1 MILHTLCRLSLAPHI
16 GDEWEC
22 EILFAHPPKGGKSRA
37 TILDTVLALQDYPNR
52 PSTMHVRGDPST
64 GTLREEFPIGTG
76 LQIDACI
83 KRAEKFETSGDE
95 LLFSLDAS
103 NEYAAHRSY
112 EAGFSYVSVLKKD
125 EPLLV
130 GVTEKNA
137 VRLAEKHTSMRLA
150 CLIYA
155 MNNGFLGDRTKY
167 LEFAMQ
173 KYLQHPNAVAVKASL
188 YLGMVLMQHSR
199 ELQAIYY
206 LRMALF
212 LEPGLPKAEQ
222 KADELYHRI
231 QLDPRMKDRLAGAF
245 ELIMTPVRHRP
256 HAHMSRS
263 EQHRRFELDREERD
277 LVAAITRV
285 RDAGLPDVPDDEQDT
300 GQPILP
306 MTSFPEISSLV
317 ALVRKR
323 SRDAGKELVWDE
335 VWQELVSVALS
346 SVVL

>member
-1 MILHTLCRLSLAPHI
+1 MLSSSTDANDDVDCPSN
-16 GDEWEC
+16 C
-22 EILFAHPPKGGKSRA
+22 EIVFPHPPKGGKSRA

-52 PSTMHVRGDPST
+52 PSTIHIRGDPSVKP
-64 GTLREEFPIGTG
+64 LREDFPIGTG

-83 KRAEKFETSGDE
+83 KRAEKFESSGDE
-95 LLFSLDAS
+95 LLFSLETS
-103 NEYAAHRSY
+103 NEYAAYRSY
-112 EAGFSYVSVLKKD
+112 EAGFSYVSVLKQD
-125 EPLLV
+125 EPLLL

-137 VRLAEKHTSMRLA
+137 VRLAEKHTWMRLA

-155 MNNGFLGDRTKY
+155 MNNGFLGDKTIH
-167 LEFAMQ
+167 LEIAMR
-173 KYLQHPNAVAVKASL
+173 KYLQHPIAVAVKASL

-231 QLDPRMKDRLAGAF
+231 QLDTRMKDRLAGAF
-245 ELIMTPVRHRP
+245 ELIMTPVRHHRP
-256 HAHMSRS
+256 HARMSRS
-263 EQHRRFELDREERD
+263 EQHLRFELDREERN

-285 RDAGLPDVPDDEQDT
+285 RDAGLPDVPDDEQNNT
-300 GQPILP
+300 GGRILP

-323 SRDAGKELVWDE
+323 SRDAEKGLVWDE